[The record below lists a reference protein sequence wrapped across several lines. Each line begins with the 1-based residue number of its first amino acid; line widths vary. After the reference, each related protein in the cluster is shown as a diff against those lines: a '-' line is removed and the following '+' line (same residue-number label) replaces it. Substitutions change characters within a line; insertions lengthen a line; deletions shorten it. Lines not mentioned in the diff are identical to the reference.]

1 MSEVMELRCLL
12 EEGQIIK
19 HIMTIAVTL
28 MIVEAGVC
36 ITAIARYLN
45 RDE

>member
-1 MSEVMELRCLL
+1 MNEVMELRCLL

-28 MIVEAGVC
+28 MIVEARSMHHRNSK
-36 ITAIARYLN
+36 IF
-45 RDE
+45 E

>member
-19 HIMTIAVTL
+19 HLMTIAVTL
-28 MIVEAGVC
+28 MIIEAGVC
-36 ITAIARYLN
+36 ITAIARSLTASG
-45 RDE
+45 